1 MKVGV
6 EDNGVFWNTRNKEI
20 QATLKRHCVPLMKA
34 EEKEDRRD
42 IDEEN
47 NHMFG
52 LRASS
57 TLISE
62 FQKCEE

>member
-1 MKVGV
+1 
-6 EDNGVFWNTRNKEI
+6 
-20 QATLKRHCVPLMKA
+20 MKA

-47 NHMFG
+47 NHVFG

-57 TLISE
+57 TLISK